1 MTVARPEDFETG
13 LEEFGIEDAVIPRI
27 TIVHKEGRFKDSLS
41 NQEFESINCIILGLV
56 KQRSLWH
63 PTVDEGD
70 WPMCRSM
77 DHNTGF
83 PNLSDE
89 QPKDKRFDKLWEKAG
104 FDPKDFPPDD
114 EGRVRLPCASC
125 QLKEWGSHPD
135 GKKPYCSEQFTLPI
149 LYDPDGDGIWVPA
162 IVTFQKTALKGL
174 KAYLS
179 SFARSKSAAFQAV
192 TEITLRMEKKGS
204 TDYSVPEF
212 KKIGTT
218 DEENWLEYST
228 NYRTMANFLR
238 ADPGTR
244 DDSEDSTPTPKP
256 AEAKEE
262 SKADDSDSDV
272 VDAEVVEDNADEAK
286 STDTSS
292 DESTPSG
299 DAAAED
305 DDDLPF

>member
-27 TIVHKEGRFKDSLS
+27 TIVHKEGLFKDSLS
-41 NQEFESINCIILGLV
+41 NQEFDKITCIILGLV

-63 PTVDEGD
+63 PTVDDGD

-77 DHNTGF
+77 NHETGF

-89 QPKDKRFDKLWEKAG
+89 QPKEKRFNLLWDKAG
-104 FDPKDFPPDD
+104 FDPKDFPEDA
-114 EGRVRLPCASC
+114 EGRVRLPCGSC

-192 TEITLRMEKKGS
+192 TEVTLRMEKKGS

-212 KKIGTT
+212 KKVGTT

-238 ADPGTR
+238 ADPGSR
-244 DDSEDSTPTPKP
+244 DDSEDTTPASKTPPKVEQEKS
-256 AEAKEE
+256 EA
-262 SKADDSDSDV
+262 KADDDGDV
-272 VDAEVVEDNADEAK
+272 VDAEVVEEPAQAVKSEAK
-286 STDTSS
+286 ADT
-292 DESTPSG
+292 P
-299 DAAAED
+299 AAAED
-305 DDDLPF
+305 DDDDLPF

>member
-27 TIVHKEGRFKDSLS
+27 TIVHKEGLFKDSLS
-41 NQEFESINCIILGLV
+41 NQEFDKITCIILGLV

-63 PTVDEGD
+63 PTVDDGD

-77 DHNTGF
+77 NHETGF
-83 PNLSDE
+83 PNESDE
-89 QPKDKRFDKLWEKAG
+89 QPKDKRFPWEKSG
-104 FDPKDFPPDD
+104 FDKTDFPADD
-114 EGRVRLPCASC
+114 EGRVRLPCGSC

-192 TEITLRMEKKGS
+192 TEVTLRMEKKGS

-212 KKIGTT
+212 KKVGTT

-238 ADPGTR
+238 ADPGSR
-244 DDSEDSTPTPKP
+244 DDSEGTTSVPATPRVEQEKAK
-256 AEAKEE
+256 AE
-262 SKADDSDSDV
+262 DDDPNV
-272 VDAEVVEDNADEAK
+272 VDAEVVEEAAEAAKPEAK
-286 STDTSS
+286 AA
-292 DESTPSG
+292 PP
-299 DAAAED
+299 AAAED